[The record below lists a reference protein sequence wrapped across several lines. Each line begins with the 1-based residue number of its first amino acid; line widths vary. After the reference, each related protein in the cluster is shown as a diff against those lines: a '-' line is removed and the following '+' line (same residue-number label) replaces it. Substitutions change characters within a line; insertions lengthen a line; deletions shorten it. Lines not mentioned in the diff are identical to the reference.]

1 MNIFE
6 VATRNKYRFT
16 YRGSLTVEDLWDLNE
31 KDLDSIYK
39 SLKSKA
45 KELSE
50 DSLLETRSTED
61 TELLNKIEIIKS
73 IFETKRSEAL
83 ARAEAAVNQK
93 KRKQIEG
100 IIARKQNEALENM
113 SEEDLRKMLAEM

>member
-6 VATRNKYRFT
+6 IATRNKYRFT

-31 KDLDSIYK
+31 KDLDNIYK

-45 KELSE
+45 KQLNE
-50 DSLLETRSTED
+50 DSLLETKSAED
-61 TELLNKIEIIKS
+61 TELANKIEIVKS

-93 KRKQIEG
+93 KRKQIEA
-100 IIARKQNEALENM
+100 IIARKDNEALEGKSKEELLKIL
-113 SEEDLRKMLAEM
+113 SEL